1 MRAALLSALGDVQRL
16 VLLGDVVELRQGPA
30 RDALAAARPVLEAL
44 AAALPAGG
52 RVVLAPGN
60 HDHQLLAAWFERR
73 AREGPPPPLGLQSE
87 VDWRPGEMLA
97 TLAEWLAPHELSV
110 TYPGVWLRGDVYAT
124 HGHYADR
131 HTTVP
136 MFERLGAG
144 AMARLLGNSGERS
157 AERYEA
163 ILAPIYAW
171 LYAIAQRGDT
181 TLGRSSHGASAQ
193 AWRALSD
200 DGGSRRRRLR
210 RSALTAGFPVLVAGL
225 NRAGL
230 GPLRAD
236 LSGPA
241 LRRAA
246 LRAFGEVVAE
256 LGVRAEYVIF
266 GHTHR
271 AGPLAADD
279 RSEWRAGAG
288 ARLLNAGC
296 WVHEAAFL
304 GSRPHESPY
313 RAGFAV
319 RLDATGAPELVNL
332 LDRYS

>member
-1 MRAALLSALGDVQRL
+1 M
-16 VLLGDVVELRQGPA
+16 LLGDVVELRHGPA
-30 RDALAAARPVLEAL
+30 REALAAARPVLEAL
-44 AAALPAGG
+44 GAALPPGA
-52 RVVLAPGN
+52 RVVLVPGN

-87 VDWRPGEMLA
+87 VDRQPGEMLA

-110 TYPGVWLRGDVYAT
+110 AYPGIWLREDVYAT

-144 AMARLLGNSGERS
+144 AMARLLGNSGRHG

-171 LYAIAQRGDT
+171 LYAIAQRGGT
-181 TLGRSSHGASAQ
+181 TLGRSSHGASAN
-193 AWRALSD
+193 AWRALSG
-200 DGGSRRRRLR
+200 DGGGWGRRLR
-210 RSALTAGFPVLVAGL
+210 RTALTAGLPVLIAAL

-236 LSGPA
+236 ISGPA
-241 LRRAA
+241 LRRSA
-246 LRAFGEVVAE
+246 LAAFGEVLDE
-256 LGVRAEYVIF
+256 LGVRAEHVIF

-296 WVHEAAFL
+296 WVHEPAFL
-304 GSRPHESPY
+304 GPRPHESPY

-319 RLDATGAPELVNL
+319 RLDAVGPPELVNL
-332 LDRYS
+332 LDTA